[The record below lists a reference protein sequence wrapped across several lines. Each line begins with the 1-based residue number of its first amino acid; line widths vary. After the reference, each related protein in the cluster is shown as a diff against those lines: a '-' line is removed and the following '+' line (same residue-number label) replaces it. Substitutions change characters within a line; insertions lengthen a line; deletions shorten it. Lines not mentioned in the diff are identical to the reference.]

1 MKKILAEIPL
11 GPYKI
16 SVGLILIEAMLLEET
31 VCTTQCTA
39 SSAVFTSLAGN
50 SEEVR
55 IGPGFA
61 VEHMMSHAMATQLF
75 LCASS

>member
-1 MKKILAEIPL
+1 M
-11 GPYKI
+11 
-16 SVGLILIEAMLLEET
+16 GLILIEAMLLEET
-31 VCTTQCTA
+31 VCTA